1 MCLGPKSYKQD
12 KTSEI
17 DVEGGMKM
25 STIATSIWGKH
36 HFKSQDLRINL
47 NGEFPGV
54 DDLYW
59 LLGNSGKVFLGGK

>member
-1 MCLGPKSYKQD
+1 
-12 KTSEI
+12 
-17 DVEGGMKM
+17 MKM